1 MLSETKL
8 IPSSLT
14 CIFPLKPVH
23 PVFPTSLHPS
33 ISPETGCHLCFFLF
47 PHSHIQLFS
56 MMKSL
61 SCMSHDLV
69 NFPSIATT
77 LVQITILTSS
87 LDKYSEYLT
96 ALPTPCHSLQ
106 KLFDE

>member
-1 MLSETKL
+1 
-8 IPSSLT
+8 
-14 CIFPLKPVH
+14 
-23 PVFPTSLHPS
+23 
-33 ISPETGCHLCFFLF
+33 
-47 PHSHIQLFS
+47 